1 MRDDAGRGADDG
13 EESRDGTWSS
23 PGGDENVNGDRL
35 DEEPEQE
42 YYNQRYEAGVVD
54 GDDDGGDTDDG
65 DARSSGGNVAGEF
78 RPSATIEPGTP
89 SLENSL
95 FVVFGAYV
103 AVLGLTRLFV
113 DVQGFDAQDL
123 LVLTGGTFLVGLVLF
138 GFFGVLTSDS

>member
-13 EESRDGTWSS
+13 EDGEESRDGTWS
-23 PGGDENVNGDRL
+23 GAVEDESVNGDRP

-54 GDDDGGDTDDG
+54 GDDEGDDDT
-65 DARSSGGNVAGEF
+65 GGNVAGEF
-78 RPSATIEPGTP
+78 RPSENIEPGTP

-95 FVVFGAYV
+95 FVVFGAYL

-123 LVLTGGTFLVGLVLF
+123 LVLTGGTLLVGLVLF
-138 GFFGVLTSDS
+138 GFFGVLTPDS

>member
-13 EESRDGTWSS
+13 EESRDGTW
-23 PGGDENVNGDRL
+23 GGPASDERVNGDGP
-35 DEEPEQE
+35 DEEQERE
-42 YYNQRYEAGVVD
+42 YYNQQYEAGVVD
-54 GDDDGGDTDDG
+54 GDDDGDGSDDE
-65 DARSSGGNVAGEF
+65 DVGGNVAGEF